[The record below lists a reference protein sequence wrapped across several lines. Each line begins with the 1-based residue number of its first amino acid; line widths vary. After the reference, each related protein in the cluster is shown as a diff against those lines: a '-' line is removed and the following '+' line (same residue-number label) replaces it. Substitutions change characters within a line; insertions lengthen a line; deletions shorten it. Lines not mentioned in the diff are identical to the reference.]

1 MRIHETD
8 LKDARLIG
16 LEPLRDN
23 RGFFARTFCEREFAA
38 HGMHTS
44 FPQHSISHTATKASI
59 RGMHFQ
65 RTPKSEVK
73 VVNCLR
79 GAIHDVIIDLR
90 PDSPT
95 YLRWQAF
102 ELTAANHAR
111 IYIPIGFAHGF
122 QTLTDDAEVGY
133 LISEFHVPEA
143 ASGVR
148 HNDPSFAIPWPLPV
162 ASISEKDKAWPDY
175 AGGGI

>member
-59 RGMHFQ
+59 RGMQ
-65 RTPKSEVK
+65 NASAYLGARAPA
-73 VVNCLR
+73 CLDR
-79 GAIHDVIIDLR
+79 HPPIFLSRKRVELS
-90 PDSPT
+90 PD
-95 YLRWQAF
+95 F
-102 ELTAANHAR
+102 
-111 IYIPIGFAHGF
+111 
-122 QTLTDDAEVGY
+122 DDAFC
-133 LISEFHVPEA
+133 ISRIWRA
-143 ASGVR
+143 
-148 HNDPSFAIPWPLPV
+148 
-162 ASISEKDKAWPDY
+162 Y
-175 AGGGI
+175 AHSRDRSQGRPADRA

>member
-65 RTPKSEVK
+65 RTPKSEIQ
-73 VVNCLR
+73 NAHRRALTGIRRCSYQGR
-79 GAIHDVIIDLR
+79 G
-90 PDSPT
+90 
-95 YLRWQAF
+95 
-102 ELTAANHAR
+102 
-111 IYIPIGFAHGF
+111 
-122 QTLTDDAEVGY
+122 
-133 LISEFHVPEA
+133 
-143 ASGVR
+143 
-148 HNDPSFAIPWPLPV
+148 
-162 ASISEKDKAWPDY
+162 
-175 AGGGI
+175 